1 MPSWLVYS
9 VLVIL
14 FWGVWAF
21 LPRIAHRT
29 LDTKSVLFFQ
39 QMGALAATMVFM
51 SVQRLQLKYD
61 WRGISWAF
69 LTGILGVLG
78 LFCYLQASSRNKLSV
93 VVIMTALYP
102 VLTVT
107 LSIIVL
113 RERLTPLQFL
123 GILFA
128 AVAIVLL
135 SWPSDKSDRPAEPV
149 QPLSPTSG
157 RQS

>member
-1 MPSWLVYS
+1 MQSWLIYS

-14 FWGVWAF
+14 FWGFWAF

-29 LDTKSVLFFQ
+29 LDTRSVLFFQ
-39 QMGALAATMVFM
+39 QMGALAATLVLLFA
-51 SVQRLQLKYD
+51 QRFKLQSN
-61 WRGISWAF
+61 WQGIGWAV

-78 LFCYLQASSRNKLSV
+78 LFCYLQASSQHKLSV

-128 AVAIVLL
+128 AIAIVLL
-135 SWPSDKSDRPAEPV
+135 SWPTKKIDQPVELAPSVNPAPR
-149 QPLSPTSG
+149 